1 MTTTVST
8 EFEAVIGLEVHIQL
22 KTRSKMFCSCE
33 RSYFDTEPNSH
44 VCVICMGM
52 PGALPVIN
60 RQAVFYTV
68 MAGLALDCDIA
79 SVAKFDRKN
88 YPYPD
93 LVKGYQISQYD
104 QPFCENGALLVETD
118 DGSERPV
125 ELERIHLEE
134 DTARLVHRE
143 DDGKSYSLLDLNRSG
158 SPLMELVTRPNI
170 RSAKEAASF
179 LRRLRQLARYLDIS
193 DANMEKG
200 QLRCDANISIRP
212 VGETI
217 LGTKVEIKNMNS
229 FRAVQRA
236 IEYEIERQS
245 QVVLAG
251 ERIVQETRGF
261 IDNTGETVSQRSKE
275 GASDYRYFPEPD
287 LPPLT
292 INPGFLEE
300 VREAMPELPRAR
312 AARFIDEYELSPSEA
327 TTLTGSKLRSQAY
340 EDCVQFD
347 RTVPPR
353 SIAKWF
359 IGEIA
364 KHINELGVDAELS
377 DTLVKSDNIS
387 RLVKLVEEKD
397 ITQNAARDIL
407 AEMFGSGD
415 DPEALVD
422 KLGLRK
428 TTDLDAIRSVAKEVI
443 DQNPKAVEDYVGGK
457 ESAIGFLLGQV
468 MRATKGT
475 ADANTVRELLKE
487 VLDSN

>member
-1 MTTTVST
+1 
-8 EFEAVIGLEVHIQL
+8 
-22 KTRSKMFCSCE
+22 
-33 RSYFDTEPNSH
+33 
-44 VCVICMGM
+44 
-52 PGALPVIN
+52 
-60 RQAVFYTV
+60 
-68 MAGLALDCDIA
+68 
-79 SVAKFDRKN
+79 
-88 YPYPD
+88 
-93 LVKGYQISQYD
+93 
-104 QPFCENGALLVETD
+104 
-118 DGSERPV
+118 
-125 ELERIHLEE
+125 
-134 DTARLVHRE
+134 
-143 DDGKSYSLLDLNRSG
+143 
-158 SPLMELVTRPNI
+158 
-170 RSAKEAASF
+170 
-179 LRRLRQLARYLDIS
+179 
-193 DANMEKG
+193 MEKG

-212 VGETI
+212 VGETV

-300 VREAMPELPRAR
+300 VREAMPELPRER
-312 AARFIDEYELSPSEA
+312 AARFIEEYGLSPSEA
-327 TTLTGSKLRSQAY
+327 STLTSSKLRSQAY

-347 RTVPPR
+347 KTVPPR
-353 SIAKWF
+353 NIAKWF

-387 RLVKLVEEKD
+387 RLVKLVEKKD

-407 AEMFGSGD
+407 AEMFESGD

-428 TTDLDAIRSVAKEVI
+428 TTDLDAIRSVAKDVI
-443 DQNPKAVEDYVGGK
+443 DQNPKAVEDYIGGK

-487 VLDSN
+487 ILDSN

>member
-1 MTTTVST
+1 
-8 EFEAVIGLEVHIQL
+8 
-22 KTRSKMFCSCE
+22 
-33 RSYFDTEPNSH
+33 
-44 VCVICMGM
+44 MGM

-245 QVVLAG
+245 QAVLTG

-261 IDNTGETVSQRSKE
+261 IDNTGETVSQ
-275 GASDYRYFPEPD
+275 FPM
-287 LPPLT
+287 PP
-292 INPGFLEE
+292 
-300 VREAMPELPRAR
+300 
-312 AARFIDEYELSPSEA
+312 
-327 TTLTGSKLRSQAY
+327 
-340 EDCVQFD
+340 
-347 RTVPPR
+347 
-353 SIAKWF
+353 
-359 IGEIA
+359 
-364 KHINELGVDAELS
+364 
-377 DTLVKSDNIS
+377 
-387 RLVKLVEEKD
+387 
-397 ITQNAARDIL
+397 
-407 AEMFGSGD
+407 
-415 DPEALVD
+415 
-422 KLGLRK
+422 
-428 TTDLDAIRSVAKEVI
+428 
-443 DQNPKAVEDYVGGK
+443 
-457 ESAIGFLLGQV
+457 
-468 MRATKGT
+468 
-475 ADANTVRELLKE
+475 
-487 VLDSN
+487 